1 MAARIVFGLL
11 VMMSGLVHMGNTGG
25 KDTLA
30 SVEDF
35 RPGDTL
41 RYTTDGSTPDR
52 TSRFV
57 LYGAN
62 EIHITRTT
70 TFKARLYRPGFLPS
84 EVQSHTIYVRDSA
97 ETARVVDDEG
107 APSKEQLFSSREAGC
122 ASCHLPLRSQGS
134 EPLKKADSTLTGG
147 S

>member
-57 LYGAN
+57 LFGAN
-62 EIHITRTT
+62 EIFVTRTT

-97 ETARVVDDEG
+97 ETARVADDEG
-107 APSKEQLFSSREAGC
+107 APSKEQLFSSREAEC
-122 ASCHLPLRSQGS
+122 ASCHVPPRPQVLNP
-134 EPLKKADSTLTGG
+134 
-147 S
+147 

>member
-1 MAARIVFGLL
+1 MSVRIVFGLL
-11 VMMSGLVHMGNTGG
+11 VMMFGLLCTANAGG
-25 KDTLA
+25 KDTA
-30 SVEDF
+30 AAVEDF

-41 RYTTDGSTPDR
+41 RYTTDGSAPDR

-57 LYGAN
+57 LFGAN
-62 EIHITRTT
+62 EIFVTRTT

-97 ETARVVDDEG
+97 KTTRVAYDEG

-122 ASCHLPLRSQGS
+122 ASCHLPLRSPGF
-134 EPLKKADSTLTGG
+134 
-147 S
+147 